1 MSDKND
7 DYELRIGLL
16 RKDLEA
22 VADHTTRLDHAIAQV
37 TKLGES
43 MAKMIAIHEEKHIQH
58 EREEE
63 RLIEL
68 MTKQQEE
75 TKKELEDLEKKMD
88 ANQETLHKRIS
99 SSEDKV
105 INKIEEAMEK
115 KSDKE
120 NTDKVEGR
128 VSRLEKIVWMGLGG
142 LAILQF
148 VIPVAIKIFM
158 G

>member
-1 MSDKND
+1 MSDKD
-7 DYELRIGLL
+7 DLELRLGLL
-16 RKDLEA
+16 RKDVEA
-22 VADHTTRLDHAIAQV
+22 VVQHTGRLDHAIDQV

-75 TKKELEDLEKKMD
+75 TKKELEDLEKKID

-99 SSEDKV
+99 SSEDKIV
-105 INKIEEAMEK
+105 DKIEEAMK
-115 KSDKE
+115 LKSDKE

-128 VSRLEKIVWMGLGG
+128 VSRLEKIVWMGLGALALLQVIVPMG
-142 LAILQF
+142 LRIMF
-148 VIPVAIKIFM
+148 